1 MFHALPRLSLKPH
14 LGDLAGL
21 CFESLKPTGTGGK
34 SIYKHEGKEWK
45 IRTDPDHLLSVLDML
60 FLTHRQT
67 TSVHGVQEGIC
78 GVSMVLVPAV
88 GQGVSGLGSSVP
100 GMVPNTMCDFLKE
113 DHRTKICESLPPTSL
128 NLSVPTAR
136 ENPFCFLF
144 CFYFKLKKRKI
155 S

>member
-1 MFHALPRLSLKPH
+1 MR
-14 LGDLAGL
+14 
-21 CFESLKPTGTGGK
+21 
-34 SIYKHEGKEWK
+34 
-45 IRTDPDHLLSVLDML
+45 
-60 FLTHRQT
+60 
-67 TSVHGVQEGIC
+67 GVYGR
-78 GVSMVLVPAV
+78 VPAV

-144 CFYFKLKKRKI
+144 CFYLKLKKRKN
-155 S
+155 